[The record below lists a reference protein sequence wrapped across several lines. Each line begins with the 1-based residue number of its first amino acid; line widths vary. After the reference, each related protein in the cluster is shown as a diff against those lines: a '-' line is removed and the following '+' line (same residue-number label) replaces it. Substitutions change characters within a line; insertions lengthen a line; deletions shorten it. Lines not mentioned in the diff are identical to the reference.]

1 MNQIS
6 PEDQARVDA
15 IETALLARWPENRI
29 APTLER
35 IQALVDA
42 LGSPQLSY
50 PTIHIGG
57 TNGKTTTSRMVD
69 SLLFSMGLRTGRFTS
84 PHLET
89 YRERIAING
98 EPIEPKELIFA
109 YNDIAAYFDFI
120 DSKFDNPVSFFE
132 AVTALAFAAF
142 AEHPIDIGIIEV
154 GMGGEW
160 DATNV
165 VQADVSVITPIGL
178 DHMEY
183 LGDTLVEIA
192 STKAGIIKEGGFAVL
207 SQQEPEVAV
216 ELLRKA
222 AEVGAD
228 VAREGLEYSV
238 LSRAVAIGG
247 QLVTIQGL
255 KGVYDEIFIPLH
267 GKHQASNAA
276 AALVAV
282 EVFFG
287 ENDLDIDAVREGFAQ
302 VKSPGRCE
310 VFHRDPTIILDAAH
324 NPHGSIALVETI
336 ESEFTFDEI
345 IGVVGVMG
353 DKDARGIL
361 VNIEKFMDSI
371 IVTKNSS
378 HRALDVSDLEA
389 LAIEIFGPDRVYSS
403 PHLDAAL
410 EKALQDSV
418 RPLSDESLGI
428 VVTGSVVTV
437 GEARTYIKSK
447 FAGKAEKAERKVGDK

>member
-1 MNQIS
+1 MMKKTS
-6 PEDQARVDA
+6 VEDQARVDA
-15 IETALLARWPENRI
+15 IEAALLARWPENRI

-98 EPIEPKELIFA
+98 EPIDPKDLIFS

-142 AEHPIDIGIIEV
+142 AEYPIDIGIIEV

-165 VQADVSVITPIGL
+165 VKADVSVITPIGL

-183 LGDTLVEIA
+183 LGNSLVEIA

-238 LSRAVAIGG
+238 ISRAVAVGG

-310 VFHRDPTIILDAAH
+310 VIHRDPTIILDAAH

-336 ESEFTFDEI
+336 ESEFIFDEI

-361 VNIEKFMDSI
+361 LNFEKFMDSI

-378 HRALDVSDLEA
+378 HRAMEVSDLEL
-389 LAIEIFGPDRVYSS
+389 LAIEIFGADRVYSS
-403 PHLDAAL
+403 PDLESAI
-410 EKALQDSV
+410 EKAVKDSV
-418 RPLSDESLGI
+418 RPLSDETLGI
-428 VVTGSVVTV
+428 VITGSVVTV
-437 GEARTYIKSK
+437 GEARTFVNNK
-447 FAGKAEKAERKVGDK
+447 FAQKEQQEEPGER